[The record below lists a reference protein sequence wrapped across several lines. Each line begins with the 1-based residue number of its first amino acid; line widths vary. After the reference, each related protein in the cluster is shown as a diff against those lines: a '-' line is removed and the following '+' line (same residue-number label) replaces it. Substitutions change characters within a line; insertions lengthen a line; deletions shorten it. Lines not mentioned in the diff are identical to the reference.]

1 MGRKGHMS
9 YITEELSEALKKLP
23 LYGLDEQAQ
32 LLYLSH
38 FTRLTR
44 KPVSVLIKGQSS
56 SGKSHIMA
64 TVSRLF
70 EPNDFIFFSGMSEKA
85 FINSDIDYHNKTLML
100 GEYAAVK
107 SPEGDSFL
115 RQAMTDHSVT
125 RLVTWKSNDGNP
137 NSIKQEIKAKFNIFM
152 TTTEQSIHPEDEN
165 RYLAFAI
172 PNDPEYI
179 QGVNRMQADF
189 LNGELT
195 EEVDFDYW
203 HKKSEWFKNNIK
215 PVKINYM
222 KDIIATCSN
231 QNQSRLTR
239 DIQKIFSLIE
249 VLAIFSQDE
258 KEKDEQGNILSDIG
272 DYRVIYNIINKCN
285 ESSHRYTS
293 PIIKELTEFVRCMN
307 FDHERMPCNF
317 DVQAYF
323 NWSKS
328 RTSRNCMKAVELGY
342 ITNNSIKG
350 QENQFEY
357 VEEREVK
364 NSFLPT
370 PTEVIKQM
378 QPQRFA

>member
-1 MGRKGHMS
+1 MPF
-9 YITEELSEALKKLP
+9 ITDELSGALKQLP

-38 FTRLTR
+38 FTSLLR

-56 SGKSHIMA
+56 SGKSHTMR
-64 TVSRLF
+64 TVSGF
-70 EPNDFIFFSGMSEKA
+70 FNPNDIIYFSGMSEKA
-85 FINSDIDYHNKTLML
+85 FINSDIDYHNKTLMF
-100 GEYAAVK
+100 GEYSGVK
-107 SPEGDSFL
+107 SSEGDTFL
-115 RQAMTDHSVT
+115 RQAMTDHSVS
-125 RLVTWKSNDGNP
+125 RLVSSKTSDGNYKAV
-137 NSIKQEIKAKFNIFM
+137 KQEINAKFNIFM

-165 RYLAFAI
+165 RFLSFAI

-179 QGVNRMQADF
+179 QGVNKMQADF

-203 HKKSEWFKNNIK
+203 HKKSDWFKNNIK

-222 KDIIATCSN
+222 KDIIDTCSN

-249 VLAIFSQDE
+249 VLAIFSQED
-258 KEKDEQGNILSDIG
+258 KEKDQYGNIISDIG

-293 PIIKELTEFVRCMN
+293 PLIKDLSEFVRFMN
-307 FDHERMPCNF
+307 VDHERMPCNY

-323 NWSKS
+323 GWSKS
-328 RTSRNCMKAVELGY
+328 RTSRNCKKAVDLGY
-342 ITNNSIKG
+342 IVNHSIPG
-350 QENQFEY
+350 EENQFEY

-370 PTEVIKQM
+370 PTEVIKHM
-378 QPQRFA
+378 HTSEAA

>member
-1 MGRKGHMS
+1 MS
-9 YITEELSEALKKLP
+9 NNIIEEFSRELKKLP
-23 LYGLDEQAQ
+23 IYGLEEQAQ

-38 FTRLTR
+38 FTSLLR

-56 SGKSHIMA
+56 SGKSHTMR
-64 TVSRLF
+64 TVSRF
-70 EPNDFIFFSGMSEKA
+70 FNPNDFIFFSGMSEKA
-85 FINSDIDYHNKTLML
+85 FINSDIDYHNKTLMF
-100 GEYAAVK
+100 GEYSGVK
-107 SPEGDSFL
+107 SSEGDTFL
-115 RQAMTDHSVT
+115 RQAMSDHSVS
-125 RLVTWKSNDGNP
+125 RLVSSKTSDGNYKAV
-137 NSIKQEIKAKFNIFM
+137 KQEINAKFNIFM

-165 RYLAFAI
+165 RFLSFAI

-179 QGVNRMQADF
+179 QGVNKMQADY

-195 EEVDFDYW
+195 EEVDFGYW

-222 KDIIATCSN
+222 KDIITTCSN

-249 VLAIFSQDE
+249 VYAIFTQED
-258 KEKDEQGNILSDIG
+258 KETDQQGYIISDIG

-293 PIIKELTEFVRCMN
+293 PLIKELTEFVRCMN
-307 FDHERMPCNF
+307 VDQERMPCNF

-328 RTSRNCMKAVELGY
+328 RTSRNCMKAIELGY
-342 ITNNSIKG
+342 ITNHSIPG

>member
-1 MGRKGHMS
+1 MS
-9 YITEELSEALKKLP
+9 NNIIEEFSRELKKLP
-23 LYGLDEQAQ
+23 IYGLEEQAQ
-32 LLYLSH
+32 LLLLSH
-38 FTRLTR
+38 FTTFLR

-56 SGKSHIMA
+56 SGKSHTMR
-64 TVSRLF
+64 TVSRF
-70 EPNDFIFFSGMSEKA
+70 FNPNDFIFFSGMSEKA
-85 FINSDIDYHNKTLML
+85 FINSDIDYHNKTLMF
-100 GEYAAVK
+100 GEYSGVK
-107 SPEGDSFL
+107 SSEGDTFL
-115 RQAMTDHSVT
+115 RQAMSDHSVSRPVSSKT
-125 RLVTWKSNDGNP
+125 SDGNYKAV
-137 NSIKQEIKAKFNIFM
+137 KQEINAKFNIFM

-165 RYLAFAI
+165 RFLSFAI

-179 QGVNRMQADF
+179 QGVNKMQADY

-222 KDIIATCSN
+222 KDIISTCSN

-249 VLAIFSQDE
+249 VLAIFSQDD
-258 KEKDEQGNILSDIG
+258 KEKDQQGNILSDIS

-293 PIIKELTEFVRCMN
+293 PVIKELSEFVRYMN
-307 FDHERMPCNF
+307 VENERMPSNY
-317 DVQAYF
+317 DVQGYF

-328 RTSRNCMKAVELGY
+328 RTSRNCMRAVELGY
-342 ITNNSIKG
+342 ITNNSIPG

-357 VEEREVK
+357 VEEREDK

-370 PTEVIKQM
+370 PTEVINHIHTSE
-378 QPQRFA
+378 AA